1 MPPPDTKSKRGC
13 WAVRSENRLLVVG
26 TTSDYIDWIRRT
38 CPQRALFLTD
48 PGIRSKAREAVPK
61 PHEEVLCELDD
72 NARVW
77 GAVTRHLDYW
87 GIRVDGVACF
97 DCESMALAAFLA
109 RDFSA
114 AFVSL
119 SAVNNCRDK
128 LVSKKLWQKSHIDCP
143 STAPVRNVEDAI
155 DFLSTLK
162 RGCVLKPLSGSG
174 SELVFHCKDEKECR
188 RAFCIIQDGLRQ
200 RKDHR
205 LYKGVSNDSPPI
217 IVEEFVDGSEFSCD
231 FFMDGEATTV
241 IRLTEKIS
249 SSFGPFGTTMGY
261 LLVDALPNG
270 IDLDI
275 FRRYLARAAGALGIK
290 KSICMADFIVNGG
303 DIIFLEMAPRPGG
316 DCLPALIRNAL
327 QLDILGLTLDAAQ
340 NSPLRIGSFR
350 PPQPFVGLRI
360 HAKHGGIFRSI
371 NYGLL
376 KEDARI
382 KEIHVLR
389 RSGDIIRMPPED
401 YDSFVLGN
409 IIFTPENKT
418 DPSVEC
424 RRLLDMLTVEI
435 ESL

>member
-1 MPPPDTKSKRGC
+1 MPPPDSRTERGC

-26 TTSDYIDWIRRT
+26 TTSDYIDWIRRA
-38 CPQRALFLTD
+38 CPQRALFITD
-48 PGIRSKAREAVPK
+48 PGIRSKAREPAPA

-72 NARVW
+72 NASVW
-77 GAVTRHLDYW
+77 VAVTRHLEHW
-87 GIRVDGVACF
+87 GLRVDGIACF
-97 DCESMALAAFLA
+97 DCESMALAALLA

-119 SAVNNCRDK
+119 SAVKNCRDK
-128 LVSKKLWQKSHIDCP
+128 LFSKELWQKGHIDCP
-143 STAPVRNVEDAI
+143 SMAPVCNVEDAI

-188 RAFCIIQDGLRQ
+188 RAFSIIQDGLRQ
-200 RKDHR
+200 RKNHR

-231 FFMDGEATTV
+231 FFMDEEETIL
-241 IRLTEKIS
+241 IRLTKKIP

-261 LLVDALPNG
+261 VLVDALPNG
-270 IDLDI
+270 IDLNI

-290 KSICMADFIVNGG
+290 RSICMADFIVRES
-303 DIIFLEMAPRPGG
+303 DIILLEMAPRPGG
-316 DCLPALIRNAL
+316 DCLPALIRNGL
-327 QLDILGLTLDAAQ
+327 QLDILALALDVAQ
-340 NSPLRIGSFR
+340 NRPLSIGSFR

-360 HAKHGGIFRSI
+360 HAKHGGIFRRI
-371 NYGLL
+371 DCGLL

-382 KEIHVLR
+382 KEIQILR
-389 RSGDIIRMPPED
+389 HSGDIIRVPPED

-409 IIFTPENKT
+409 IIFTPQNTT
-418 DPSVEC
+418 DPLGEC
-424 RRLLDMLTVEI
+424 RRLLDMVTVEI
-435 ESL
+435 ESS